1 MSTLIWA
8 VALAVTAG
16 AAAVQGTVGIGF
28 AMISVPIL
36 SLIHPDLAPAPQL
49 IVALPLALSMAWR
62 ERSAIDLGG
71 IGWIFAGRV
80 PGSIVGALL
89 LGAATAQVLDFFI
102 GVVVL
107 GAVAIVGS
115 GVHIRR
121 TAFTKGTAGAVSGV
135 TGVVSSIGGPPLALI
150 YSSEDSDTIRS
161 TIAAVFSIGVTM
173 SLFFRWAAGHV
184 TMRDIVV
191 AGILLP
197 AVIVG
202 LAVSVV
208 VKDRVSKDHVRLGI
222 LVVSGLAALGLLI
235 RAISV

>member
-1 MSTLIWA
+1 MSILIWA

-62 ERSAIDLGG
+62 ERGAIDLGG

-121 TAFTKGTAGAVSGV
+121 TALTKGAAGAVSGV
-135 TGVVSSIGGPPLALI
+135 IGVVSSIGGPPLALI